1 MLTLTQQISKMET
14 NYKGIKEYI
23 CGTCGD
29 FIHKATG
36 GMCSIC
42 RNILKKANSR
52 YDKPKNPYEND

>member
-36 GMCSIC
+36 GKQS
-42 RNILKKANSR
+42 L
-52 YDKPKNPYEND
+52 